1 MDARKY
7 RSKVEAR
14 GARYIQVLLDPESLR
29 ILDELRGELRL
40 RWQTSEIIKRALVLL
55 YERIFWK

>member
-14 GARYIQVLLDPESLR
+14 GERYIQVLLDPESLR

-40 RWQTSEIIKRALVLL
+40 RWQTSEIIKRALMLL
-55 YERIFWK
+55 YERIFGK